1 MEELQEIVV
10 KINAAGENV
19 RKLKAD
25 KAAKEAID
33 AAVAE
38 LLNLKEEYKNKNNG
52 KAYDPPK
59 VEAPKKEKGPAVTA
73 SIKEGPSK
81 KELNKLA
88 RKEARKGNDETK
100 PEDNPVPPVPPK
112 VEVKAP
118 TTKSQIVTTVPS
130 SELSIVSLKLEKEE
144 ANTLYYCG
152 SSKFQAS
159 TDLSRT
165 VASLL
170 KFPISCAV
178 SNKNQD
184 HLPFMTSCV
193 TPLKAIS
200 GDCTIARYI
209 VKNYDS
215 VGLLSVKDLWDNAE
229 VDQWLDIYV
238 SIGSDATS
246 GTTIPSI
253 LEDHLATRTYI
264 VGHQLSLADIA
275 MYILCKRLSFKTSSN
290 SVHLSRWFTLMQ
302 STLPTVPTL
311 KVAKNKVD
319 NKSDGKDDEEESC
332 PPLVDAVEGKVCT
345 RFPPEPSGYLH
356 IGHCKAVL
364 LNQYYA
370 QRYKGKLLVRFDDTN
385 PSKEKEEFEENI
397 IKDLETLGVVANKV
411 LKYYNLYYIWNFF
424 FDVVAND
431 SKRVGTTDSSER
443 NWMLINSNY

>member
-1 MEELQEIVV
+1 MDEVLKEIIV
-10 KINAAGENV
+10 KITAAGENV
-19 RKLKAD
+19 RKLKTD
-25 KAAKEAID
+25 KANKEAVD

-38 LLNLKEEYKNKNNG
+38 LLSLKEEYKNKNNG
-52 KAYDPPK
+52 VPYDPPK
-59 VEAPKKEKGPAVTA
+59 VEAPKKEKGPAITP
-73 SIKEGPSK
+73 STKEGPSK

-88 RKEARKGNDETK
+88 RKEGKKGNDDDK
-100 PEDNPVPPVPPK
+100 DSSK
-112 VEVKAP
+112 VEVTSLPP
-118 TTKSQIVTTVPS
+118 TSEIKSSAKSKLVTTAQL
-130 SELSIVSLKLEKEE
+130 SELSIVSLKLDNEE
-144 ANTLYYCG
+144 SNTLYYCG
-152 SSKFQAS
+152 SSKYPAS

-184 HLPFMTSCV
+184 HLPFLTSFV

-209 VKNYDS
+209 VKNYDTA
-215 VGLLSVKDLWDNAE
+215 GLLSVKDIWDNAE

-246 GTTIPSI
+246 GTTMPSI
-253 LEDHLATRTYI
+253 LENHLATRTYI

-275 MYILCKRLSFKTSSN
+275 MYILCKRLSFKISPSSA
-290 SVHLSRWFTLMQ
+290 HLSRWFTLMQ
-302 STLPTVPTL
+302 STLPTVPAL
-311 KVAKNKVD
+311 KITKNKVE
-319 NKSDGKDDEEESC
+319 NKADGKDDEEESC

-385 PSKEKEEFEENI
+385 PSKEKEEFEDNI

-411 LKYYNLYYIWNFF
+411 
-424 FDVVAND
+424 
-431 SKRVGTTDSSER
+431 
-443 NWMLINSNY
+443 